1 MENFSPS
8 LNEGRYMDMLKN
20 ELNFALAPHMESI
33 QLILISI
40 IFIALSFIT
49 FIKKDVIRIL

>member
-33 QLILISI
+33 QLIILSI

-49 FIKKDVIRIL
+49 FI